1 MALTAI
7 LACTTKCRISSM
19 PIQAPPH
26 GRGASQ
32 IVLHI
37 VREADRVRYSIGFAR
52 VPDVGEERMLEGPGH
67 CDPVPGHELQ
77 HALDDVLGIHYRGV
91 QWEGGAV
98 DGGGI
103 I

>member
-32 IVLHI
+32 MVLPIVH
-37 VREADRVRYSIGFAR
+37 EADRVRYSRGFAR
-52 VPDVGEERMLEGPGH
+52 VPDVRLTPLFGR
-67 CDPVPGHELQ
+67 CSFF
-77 HALDDVLGIHYRGV
+77 DV
-91 QWEGGAV
+91 AFFFAAA
-98 DGGGI
+98 
-103 I
+103 